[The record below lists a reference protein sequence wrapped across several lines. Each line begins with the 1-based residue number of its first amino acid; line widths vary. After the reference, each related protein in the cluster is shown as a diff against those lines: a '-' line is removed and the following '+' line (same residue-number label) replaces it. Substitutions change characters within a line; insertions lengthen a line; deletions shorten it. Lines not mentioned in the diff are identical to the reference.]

1 MSAVA
6 LGVICGVAFGAIS
19 AGSMIPLAME
29 HKWAAIIAA
38 FINRFAIGLV
48 IPTIA
53 LSLPWP
59 LTGLLIGVLF
69 SLPEAIITKAYA
81 PIMAF
86 GAVGGL
92 AIGFIAQA
100 VLG

>member
-1 MSAVA
+1 M
-6 LGVICGVAFGAIS
+6 S

-29 HKWAAIIAA
+29 RKRAAVIAA

-48 IPTIA
+48 IPTVD
-53 LSLPWP
+53 LSLPFP
-59 LTGLLIGVLF
+59 LTGLLVGVLF

-81 PIMAF
+81 PIMLF

-92 AIGFIAQA
+92 AVGFIAQA

>member
-1 MSAVA
+1 MSSVV
-6 LGVICGVAFGAIS
+6 LGLICGAVFGTLS
-19 AGSMIPLAME
+19 AGSMIPLKMDN
-29 HKWAAIIAA
+29 KRAAIIAA

-48 IPTIA
+48 IPTIS

-59 LTGLLIGVLF
+59 LAGLLIGVLF

-86 GAVGGL
+86 GALGGV
-92 AIGFIAQA
+92 AIGFVAQV